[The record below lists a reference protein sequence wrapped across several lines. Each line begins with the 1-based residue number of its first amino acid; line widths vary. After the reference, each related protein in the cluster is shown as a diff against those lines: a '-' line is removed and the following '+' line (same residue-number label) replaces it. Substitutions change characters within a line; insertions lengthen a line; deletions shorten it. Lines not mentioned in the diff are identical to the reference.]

1 MEEEQETH
9 RELACSS
16 SEKTAFRFMDMIE
29 I

>member
-9 RELACSS
+9 RELAGRS

>member
-9 RELACSS
+9 RELAGSS
-16 SEKTAFRFMDMIE
+16 SEKTAFRFMDAIE